1 MRKLLAIATAVFM
14 GIPAAQ
20 AQEMDA
26 HSMLSS
32 STVGVGYR
40 LHFGDRTEKP
50 VHSLRMGFNMDAFGG
65 SSVSESYRIDFRR
78 GEVPM
83 HYIAGMDMATFRSV
97 IMQQG
102 EAGAGGAVGGAAGA
116 GAGGGALAGLTIG
129 QMVLIGGVVVGTV
142 AVASSGGGGGN
153 NPQGTGSGGS

>member
-40 LHFGDRTEKP
+40 IHFGDRTEKP

-83 HYIAGMDMATFRSV
+83 RSSPT
-97 IMQQG
+97 M
-102 EAGAGGAVGGAAGA
+102 
-116 GAGGGALAGLTIG
+116 L
-129 QMVLIGGVVVGTV
+129 
-142 AVASSGGGGGN
+142 SSM
-153 NPQGTGSGGS
+153 

>member
-40 LHFGDRTEKP
+40 IHFGDRTEKP

-102 EAGAGGAVGGAAGA
+102 EAGVAAMTALILPWLTKAVDRAPV
-116 GAGGGALAGLTIG
+116 ALSA
-129 QMVLIGGVVVGTV
+129 VLRARAPVVVPWPV
-142 AVASSGGGGGN
+142 
-153 NPQGTGSGGS
+153 